1 MQELSLFT
9 QNQIQLKAD
18 HLVILLPQH
27 ADHLPAS
34 QHTNCPPHHCEHQ
47 VIEPLHLSPHPYPG
61 YTNSFVHFIHLEAE
75 CAAVIEIAVGR
86 VVLAREEHQ
95 HVLLVLEL
103 LLQHDQDKDQD
114 ARFPSRQFPC
124 CKLATDAL
132 GGTAM

>member
-1 MQELSLFT
+1 MPGLAAQDVPSGL
-9 QNQIQLKAD
+9 AD
-18 HLVILLPQH
+18 P
-27 ADHLPAS
+27 
-34 QHTNCPPHHCEHQ
+34 Q
-47 VIEPLHLSPHPYPG
+47 VIEPLRLSPHPYPE

-75 CAAVIEIAVGR
+75 CAAVIESAVGR
-86 VVLAREEHQ
+86 VVLAHEGHQ

-124 CKLATDAL
+124 CELATDAL